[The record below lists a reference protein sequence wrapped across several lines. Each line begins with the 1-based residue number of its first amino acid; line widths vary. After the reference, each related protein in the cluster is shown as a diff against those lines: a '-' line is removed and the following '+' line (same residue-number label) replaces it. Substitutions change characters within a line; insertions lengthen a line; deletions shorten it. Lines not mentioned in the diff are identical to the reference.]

1 MSPEMRRRPAA
12 VAVLAAALTTG
23 LASSASANPPT
34 PVEAAIYNFDPGV
47 ACTFPLTV
55 SATSGL
61 LRSNEFNNGPKG
73 TVRQILV
80 GTGVSYTFENA
91 STGARITIKAAGSA
105 IHTSVVDGV
114 QTVDLNGQNIV
125 IFFPSD
131 VPAGPSTTLYQ
142 GRVVY
147 TVDLATGISTLVS
160 TTDKGLNI
168 CSTLT

>member
-91 STGARITIKAAGSA
+91 STGATHHHQG
-105 IHTSVVDGV
+105 
-114 QTVDLNGQNIV
+114 
-125 IFFPSD
+125 
-131 VPAGPSTTLYQ
+131 
-142 GRVVY
+142 GRVRHSH
-147 TVDLATGISTLVS
+147 ISGRRS
-160 TTDKGLNI
+160 PNRGLEWTEHRHI
-168 CSTLT
+168 LPVRCSRRPVHDPLSGASRLHRRSRYWHLHAGQHN